1 MVQPAHGS
9 SESGQSGQSGTHNE
23 SRSGAGMQSGGNGS
37 TRGQEHE
44 SGGMDQVNDQ
54 IDAGKTKAAGTLRDV
69 AQMVRERGGSAP
81 VPGMDK
87 AAQFSARQVE
97 TGAQYLEEH
106 TPADM
111 WSDLMSFCKAH
122 PAGALFLG
130 FGVGY
135 FVKKL
140 MP

>member
-1 MVQPAHGS
+1 MVQPSHGS
-9 SESGQSGQSGTHNE
+9 SEGKTETRNE
-23 SRSGAGMQSGGNGS
+23 SRSGGAHPGTNGGAKGH
-37 TRGQEHE
+37 EHE
-44 SGGMDQVNDQ
+44 SAGAEQANAP
-54 IDAGKTKAAGTLRDV
+54 IDFGKTKAAGTLRDV

-97 TGAQYLEEH
+97 SGAQYLEEH
-106 TPADM
+106 GPADM
-111 WSDLMSFCKAH
+111 WGDLMRFCKAH

-130 FGVGY
+130 FGLGY